1 MAYNGYLIK
10 LGGESGTA
18 FPMRYI
24 KIDSYDSTPDQ
35 RMESKSNRSVTGFLQ
50 RTTVAHTATKIEF
63 DTPAVDNTQL
73 SEINALIRWNMSDLH
88 QRNITLQ
95 YYDQETD
102 SYKTGNFYMPDAK
115 YSIHHIDNNTNTV
128 IYNPVHYAFIEY

>member
-1 MAYNGYLIK
+1 
-10 LGGESGTA
+10 
-18 FPMRYI
+18 
-24 KIDSYDSTPDQ
+24 
-35 RMESKSNRSVTGFLQ
+35 
-50 RTTVAHTATKIEF
+50 
-63 DTPAVDNTQL
+63 
-73 SEINALIRWNMSDLH
+73 MSDLH